1 MNNPL
6 NSFKRNMI
14 DFEIYRNSNLMSIA
28 KGLKNTEKGSNKKYI
43 GFFPE
48 ADVQIGDV
56 LIIPNTNIKYFI
68 VDVDTSTYM
77 GEVFQLK
84 AYYQTTNKEST
95 QATSIVFNVT
105 DSPNSIIGTQ
115 MSAIINNPTFGIT
128 DFNKLIDTYGGDDKK
143 ELYVLSSQLKELI
156 NQDNFHKSKLSKFS
170 DLIAKH
176 SWLPLAIAQ
185 LLSAYLQSH

>member
-6 NSFKRNMI
+6 NSFKKNMI

-28 KGLKNTEKGSNKKYI
+28 KGLKNTEKVSNKKYI

-128 DFNKLIDTYGGDDKK
+128 DFDKLIDTYGGDDKK